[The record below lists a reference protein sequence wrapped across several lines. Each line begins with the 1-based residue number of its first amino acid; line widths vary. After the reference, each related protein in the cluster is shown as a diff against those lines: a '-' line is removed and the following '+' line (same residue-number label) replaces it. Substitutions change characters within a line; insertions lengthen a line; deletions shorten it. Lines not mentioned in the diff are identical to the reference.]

1 MVPFLVG
8 RGGQTAVAVGLSI
21 LTVFQFGGEC
31 LETFVS
37 YAIGAFASMDASAI
51 GHVAVPPEAF
61 QMTTW
66 AVMLPIIVI
75 GTAFALLTRPSKA
88 EREAAKTPTPDW
100 QPGEIDVPVDG
111 TEVAEVPTQVN
122 EVIVAEEEVD
132 TDDAPTSQS

>member
-1 MVPFLVG
+1 
-8 RGGQTAVAVGLSI
+8 
-21 LTVFQFGGEC
+21 
-31 LETFVS
+31 
-37 YAIGAFASMDASAI
+37 
-51 GHVAVPPEAF
+51 
-61 QMTTW
+61 MTTW

-111 TEVAEVPTQVN
+111 TEVAEVPMQVN
-122 EVIVAEEEVD
+122 EVTVAEEEVD

>member
-1 MVPFLVG
+1 MCI
-8 RGGQTAVAVGLSI
+8 RDS

-51 GHVAVPPEAF
+51 GHVAVPPVAF

-88 EREAAKTPTPDW
+88 EREAAKSPASAPDW

-111 TEVAEVPTQVN
+111 TEVAEVPVQVD
-122 EVIVAEEEVD
+122 EVIVEEEVD
-132 TDDAPTSQS
+132 EDDAPASRS